1 MGARLHLI
9 TFPKE
14 WGLLEVGTFS
24 KQEAMKLSQHL
35 DKIKKMIK
43 ELVAVRVK
51 MIDRDQ

>member
-1 MGARLHLI
+1 
-9 TFPKE
+9 
-14 WGLLEVGTFS
+14 
-24 KQEAMKLSQHL
+24 MKLSQHL